1 MGKNTAKLTDRDIKL
16 LHLLGK
22 VGVLR
27 TGQAK
32 LVYGDVKRYHLRRIE
47 KLSSEGMIVREYGYI
62 RPTARGL
69 QAANYDGAPIRLRRP
84 QYEERVL
91 AVDVLA
97 GFPDCKKEYAIEL
110 KRRDL
115 VERKSQISAVI
126 TKGDLQYGVYV
137 LAHIPKPS
145 NVIFLHSEM
154 HDLQTIGIE
163 RFLVFYTVRGL
174 QEAFGYPPIGIKE
187 CCLLPYPAGVTTFKR
202 ILTEDFRSFMNQ
214 RFPGLRPS
222 KRPFAHFEWRNNYI
236 TVMHSNDL
244 VKRQALIDYL
254 TYVQKRESRLC
265 IIVCTPSQAQEITNL
280 YQKYET
286 ELIIDDYS
294 GDEVQIQEPSTN
306 TETHTHSNPDYR
318 PLYL

>member
-1 MGKNTAKLTDRDIKL
+1 LEKNTAKLTDRDIKL

-62 RPTARGL
+62 RPTASGL
-69 QAANYDGAPIRLRRP
+69 QAANYDGVPIRLRRR

-91 AVDVLA
+91 AVDVLSS
-97 GFPDCKKEYAIEL
+97 FPDCKKEYAIEL

-126 TKGDLQYGVYV
+126 TKGDFQYGVYA

-154 HDLQTIGIE
+154 HDLQTTGIE
-163 RFLVFYTVRGL
+163 RFLVFYTARGL

-187 CCLLPYPAGVTTFKR
+187 CCLLPYPAGVTAFKR
-202 ILTEDFRSFMNQ
+202 IFTEDFRTFINQ

-222 KRPFAHFEWRNNYI
+222 RRPFAHFEWQDKYI
-236 TVMHSNDL
+236 TVLHSNDL

-254 TYVQKRESRLC
+254 TYAQKRESRPC
-265 IIVCTPSQAQEITNL
+265 IIVCPPSQAQEITDL
-280 YQKYET
+280 FHEYET
-286 ELIIDDYS
+286 ELIIDDFS
-294 GDEVQIQEPSTN
+294 RTEIQIQEPSNN
-306 TETHTHSNPDYR
+306 TKTHTLSNPAYR
-318 PLYL
+318 PLYP